1 MKLGA
6 IHKTGKF
13 YKQIISSKEAFS
25 VFGNWCTVKLCSMQY
40 PFFLQDNTVS
50 SAMSLERS
58 PRRVPPKMK
67 RTKLEKKES
76 EQPTGTIHEM
86 QQRNCLPGK

>member
-25 VFGNWCTVKLCSMQY
+25 VFGNLCTVKLCSMQY
-40 PFFLQDNTVS
+40 PFFLQENTVS
-50 SAMSLERS
+50 SALSLERS
-58 PRRVPPKMK
+58 PRVPPKMK

-86 QQRNCLPGK
+86 QQRNYLPGK

>member
-13 YKQIISSKEAFS
+13 INRLS
-25 VFGNWCTVKLCSMQY
+25 VTKKRFLYLGTGVLSCYVLCNIL
-40 PFFLQDNTVS
+40 FFLQHNTVS
-50 SAMSLERS
+50 FALSLERS
-58 PRRVPPKMK
+58 PRVPPKMK
-67 RTKLEKKES
+67 RVKIEEKES

-86 QQRNCLPGK
+86 QQRSYLPGK